1 VPDKERK
8 SSRGSSTVQQLLT
21 NPGRKKSIAHVY
33 SALFYESHIK
43 HLVDYDKY
51 LESITDGSEPMPKF
65 AHRNYCIRKAWETAP
80 AHLRQHAIKY
90 KELSEMSLEELEGLL
105 SDDGVNGKRCVS
117 TRSIGIAHSRE
128 YQLSIN

>member
-1 VPDKERK
+1 MPDKERK

-21 NPGRKKSIAHVY
+21 NPGRKKSIGHVY

-80 AHLRQHAIKY
+80 ADLRQHAIKY

-105 SDDGVNGKRCVS
+105 SDDGVNGK
-117 TRSIGIAHSRE
+117 
-128 YQLSIN
+128 